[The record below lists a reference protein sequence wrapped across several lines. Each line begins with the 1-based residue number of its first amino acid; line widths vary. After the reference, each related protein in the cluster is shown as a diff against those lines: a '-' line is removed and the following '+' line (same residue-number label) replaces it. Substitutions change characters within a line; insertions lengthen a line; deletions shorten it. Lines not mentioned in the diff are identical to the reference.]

1 MEKEKIKINI
11 PKILSNALK
20 DASEINNMSIS
31 DYISYLIYK
40 ENYLN
45 LSINSLHREKPF
57 EKYYEKI
64 NEEFEEKDLWSKMFN
79 L

>member
-1 MEKEKIKINI
+1 MEKEKIKLTI
-11 PKILSNALK
+11 PKILSETLK
-20 DASEINNMSIS
+20 DASEINNMSVS

-45 LSINSLHREKPF
+45 LSINSLHREKSF
-57 EKYYEKI
+57 EKYYQRI

>member
-1 MEKEKIKINI
+1 MKKEKIKIDI
-11 PKILSNALK
+11 HKILSNILK
-20 DASEINNMSIS
+20 DVSQLNNMSIS

-45 LSINSLHREKPF
+45 LSINLLHREKDF

-64 NEEFEEKDLWSKMFN
+64 NEEFEEKDLWSKIFN

>member
-1 MEKEKIKINI
+1 MKKEKIKVNI
-11 PKILSNALK
+11 PEILSNTLK
-20 DASEINNMSIS
+20 EASEINNMSIS
-31 DYISYLIYK
+31 EYISYLIYK

-57 EKYYEKI
+57 EKFYQRI